1 MIQKFR
7 TMAAPASRSHR
18 VKLNMTKARL
28 DGLYFF
34 WFGSVLFLLLGAG
47 LENAAPTSLT
57 DFRGLYYPA
66 RCLVEHCDP
75 YQEEDVLRIA
85 RAQGGIPA
93 SDGEQER
100 QVVTQNVYLPTAFF
114 FTVPFAMLPWG
125 PAHLLWMALTAGSF
139 IFASFLIWDLGAN
152 HAPILSGV
160 LVGFLVANSE
170 VLIITGNAAGIVIS
184 FCAVAAWCFL
194 RDRFVLAGILCLAV
208 ALALKPQDAGLV
220 WLYFLLA
227 GTLYRRR
234 ALQSLLAT
242 VALGLPGV
250 LWVGHVAPHWIQEL
264 HFNLQA
270 YSVRGMNDPARAIPS
285 LVSAINLQTVFSV
298 FWSDPRIYNPVT
310 YLVCGALLLVWILIT
325 LRSHPSKERTWL
337 ALASIAALSMLP
349 VYHRQYD
356 SRLLLLT
363 VPACALLWT
372 HRGIIAW
379 LALLVTSTTFVLT
392 GDLPSMIIMG
402 LFHRLH
408 LPADRLSA
416 RIGTHAMVFRT
427 PLVLLI
433 VGIFYLWIYAS
444 RRFAPPASA
453 QSGSPAETPIAPAMS

>member
-1 MIQKFR
+1 
-7 TMAAPASRSHR
+7 MAAPSKRSPG

-34 WFGSVLFLLLGAG
+34 LFGCVLFLLLGVG
-47 LENAAPTSLT
+47 MENAAPTSLT

-66 RCLVEHCDP
+66 RCLVQHGDP
-75 YQEEDVLRIA
+75 YLERDVLRIA
-85 RAQGGIPA
+85 QAQGGIPA

-152 HAPILSGV
+152 VDPILSGV

-194 RDRFVLAGILCLAV
+194 RERFVLAGILCLAV
-208 ALALKPQDAGLV
+208 GLALKPQDAGLV

-227 GTLYRRR
+227 GGLCRRR

-264 HFNLQA
+264 HSNLQA

-285 LVSAINLQTVFSV
+285 LVGAINLQTVFSA
-298 FWSDPRIYNPVT
+298 FWNDPRIYNPVT
-310 YLVCGALLLVWILIT
+310 YLVCGALLLVWIFIT
-325 LRSHPSKERTWL
+325 LRSRPSKERTWL

-379 LALLVTSTTFVLT
+379 LAILVTSTAFVLT
-392 GDLPSMIIMG
+392 GDLPSMMLMG
-402 LFHRLH
+402 LFHHLH

-416 RIGTHAMVFRT
+416 RIGMHAMVFRT
-427 PLVLLI
+427 PLILLI
-433 VGIFYLWIYAS
+433 TGIFYLWIYAS
-444 RRFAPPASA
+444 RRPTSLAAAESGRPTEPPIV
-453 QSGSPAETPIAPAMS
+453 PAVP